1 MLQIEISLRDLA
13 GFVKH
18 TGIEISM
25 TLGYPDFES
34 KLAMARSIG
43 ENDRLDFVKPVLK
56 GRSMA
61 FGREFV
67 TPQDVWAQFP
77 YVVIHRTI

>member
-56 GRSMA
+56 GRPMGLWTGICNTPGCY
-61 FGREFV
+61 GRS
-67 TPQDVWAQFP
+67 FP
-77 YVVIHRTI
+77 MW